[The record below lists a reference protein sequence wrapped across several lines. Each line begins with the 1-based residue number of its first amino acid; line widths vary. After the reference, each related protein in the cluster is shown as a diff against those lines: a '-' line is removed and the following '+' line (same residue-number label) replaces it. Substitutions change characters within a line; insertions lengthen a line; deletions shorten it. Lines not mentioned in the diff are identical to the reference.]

1 MKSTK
6 ITKLKLLTAFF
17 IISTFAQ
24 GAFAQEPA
32 TMQANETGTAPS
44 RLAVLWTSGDP
55 DVAHRVAFMYTHNAK
70 KAGWFDEV
78 TLIVWGPSQRI
89 LLGDKDLQ
97 AKIKAMQ
104 ADGILIEA
112 CIACAMSFGIVEEL
126 KALGLS
132 VRGMG
137 KPLTDYLK
145 NGWKVLTF

>member
-1 MKSTK
+1 MKRKKNAILALFIMS
-6 ITKLKLLTAFF
+6 AFLSIF
-17 IISTFAQ
+17 VPNTL
-24 GAFAQEPA
+24 AQE
-32 TMQANETGTAPS
+32 ETDS
-44 RLAVLWTSGDP
+44 SSKLAVLWTSGDP

-70 KAGWFDEV
+70 KAGWFDQV

-97 AKIKAMQ
+97 KEIKAMQ
-104 ADGILIEA
+104 DDGVIVEA

-126 KALGLS
+126 KALGIP

-137 KPLTDYLK
+137 PPLTNYLK